1 MTTHHAP
8 AAPEARTL
16 TTSLRARARALGWPI
31 GSAAAAATVAALM
44 RATNGAS
51 ALSTC
56 PLHAVTGLWCPF
68 CGGTRAFLALSRGDL
83 GTALSAN
90 LMTTLLLPAVV
101 AGWVVVVGR
110 TWRGVPALDAIP
122 RVPRPVVVAVVTA
135 LLMFTV
141 WRNLPQ
147 LPLAAWLAP

>member
-1 MTTHHAP
+1 MSTHHAP
-8 AAPEARTL
+8 AVPETRAL
-16 TTSLRARARALGWPI
+16 TASARARVLGWPLA
-31 GSAAAAATVAALM
+31 SAAGVVASAALM

-51 ALSTC
+51 AFPTC

-83 GTALSAN
+83 GAALSAN

-101 AGWVVVVGR
+101 VGWVVVVGR
-110 TWRGVPALDAIP
+110 TWRGVPALAAIP

-135 LLMFTV
+135 LLVFTV

-147 LPLAAWLAP
+147 LPLGAWLAP